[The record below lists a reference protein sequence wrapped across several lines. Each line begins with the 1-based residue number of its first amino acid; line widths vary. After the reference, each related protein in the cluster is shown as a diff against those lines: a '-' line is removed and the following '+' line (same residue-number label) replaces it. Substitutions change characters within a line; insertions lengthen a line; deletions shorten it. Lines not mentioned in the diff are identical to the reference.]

1 MPHDQLLAAQS
12 GDTPEQAIR
21 DNVRRFTSQHS
32 SFRRIREQRG
42 ELPGFSRDLWRQMA
56 DLGWFG
62 TLIAEDDGGMGL
74 GLAEAAAIAEGLAT
88 ALCPEPFSGS
98 AMLATAILRDSDGAM
113 RDDLLSAILAGET
126 IAAVAWQEDSND
138 IDPSRGTTCV
148 STDGMTAVISGAK
161 RFVHAGAG
169 ADGFIVAAQQDQ
181 SIALWWVPAD
191 TAGLTVTAERL
202 ADGTFSA
209 KVTLADVRVPESH
222 RLARADRAGGILA
235 AALDLTTI
243 LASAEMLAAATVAF
257 DMTVEH
263 LRTRKQFGATI
274 GSFQAL
280 QHRAVDC
287 GAQLELARGV
297 LRDAIQV
304 ATLTTDPRARAVA
317 ASRAKARCGEAA
329 GLVAREG
336 IQMFGAM
343 GFTDELDLS
352 LCVKRILVLS
362 AWLGAA
368 HHHRRRFASLRP
380 PTLATDEA
388 GSGIDD
394 SLRSLP
400 RDTDWNRLPDA
411 DFRALVRDFFETHYP
426 PEYRHL
432 PRRVRWAEVRDFNL
446 KLAERGWIA
455 PAWPRSAGGMALS
468 PAKQLIYVEELERHG
483 VGRAPD
489 QGVRQLGP
497 VLLRYGTEAQK
508 AEYLPKILSCEHIWC
523 QGYSEPNAGSDLAS
537 VATTAVADG
546 DDFVINGQK
555 IWTSLAMDSTHIYI
569 LCRTDPNKPKQE
581 GLSFI
586 IAPMDPP
593 GIEWRPIRNIAGDE
607 EFCHVFLDNVCV
619 PAGNLVG
626 GLNKGWT
633 VAKAVLGFER
643 LGVASPNRPLMAF
656 NRLTAM
662 ARAAG
667 LFDDLGFVDDYT
679 RLRLTLLDQATLYS
693 HYAQAVGRGEMLG
706 HEVSYLKI
714 IGMEALQRVTE
725 FALERAGAFGAAAGP
740 FVVGGTDVDLL
751 APFYMARM
759 TTIGAGTNEIQRNIL
774 AKRLLNL
781 PSR

>member
-1 MPHDQLLAAQS
+1 MPHDQPLASAE
-12 GDTPEQAIR
+12 TPEQAIR
-21 DNVRRFTSQHS
+21 DSVRRFTAQHS

-42 ELPGFSRDLWRQMA
+42 NLPGFSRDLWRQMA

-88 ALCPEPFSGS
+88 CLCPEPFSGS
-98 AMLATAILRDSDGAM
+98 AMLATAILRDCEGAV
-113 RDDLLSAILAGET
+113 RDDLLGAVVAGET
-126 IAAVAWQEDSND
+126 IVAVAWQEDTNS
-138 IDPSRGTTCV
+138 IDPSGGTTRV
-148 STDGMTAVISGAK
+148 TTDGANGTINGTK

-169 ADGFIVAAQQDQ
+169 ADGFIVAAQQGP
-181 SIALWWVPAD
+181 SAALWWVPAGS
-191 TAGLTVTAERL
+191 AGLTVVPARL
-202 ADGTFSA
+202 ADGTFAATVSF
-209 KVTLADVRVPESH
+209 ADVRVPVAN
-222 RLARADRAGGILA
+222 RLSGPDRASGVLT

-243 LASAEMLAAATVAF
+243 LASAEMLAVATAAF
-257 DMTVEH
+257 DMTLEH

-304 ATLTTDPRARAVA
+304 AGETTDPVTRSVA
-317 ASRAKARCGEAA
+317 ASRAKARCGDAA

-362 AWLGAA
+362 AWLGSA

-380 PTLATDEA
+380 PVLATDDA
-388 GSGIDD
+388 RSDIDA
-394 SLRSLP
+394 SVRSLP
-400 RDTDWNRLPDA
+400 ADTDWNSLGDA

-432 PRRVRWAEVRDFNL
+432 PRRVRWTEVRDFNL

-497 VLLRYGTEAQK
+497 VLLRYGTDAQK

-546 DDFVINGQK
+546 GGFVINGQK

-569 LCRTDPNKPKQE
+569 LCRTDPSKPKQE

-586 IAPMDPP
+586 IAPMNTP

-607 EFCHVFLDNVCV
+607 EFCHVFLDNVRV
-619 PAGNLVG
+619 PAANLVG

-667 LFDDLGFVDDYT
+667 LFEDQGFVDDYT

-725 FALERAGAFGAAAGP
+725 FALERAGGLGAAAGS
-740 FVVGGTDVDLL
+740 FELGGTEIDLL
-751 APFYMARM
+751 APYYMARM

>member
-1 MPHDQLLAAQS
+1 MPHDQLLSTAE
-12 GDTPEQAIR
+12 TPEQAIR
-21 DNVRRFTSQHS
+21 DNVRRFTAQHS

-42 ELPGFSRDLWRQMA
+42 NPPGFSRDLWRQMA

-88 ALCPEPFSGS
+88 CLCPEPFSGS
-98 AMLATAILRDSDGAM
+98 AMLSTAILRDCTGTARDELLGAVM
-113 RDDLLSAILAGET
+113 AGET
-126 IAAVAWQEDSND
+126 IAAVAWQEDTNT
-138 IDPSRGTTCV
+138 IDPSRCATRAT
-148 STDGMTAVISGAK
+148 TDGASAVITGTK

-169 ADGFIVAAQQDQ
+169 ADGFIVAAQQGP
-181 SIALWWVPAD
+181 SIALWWVPA
-191 TAGLTVTAERL
+191 ASPGVTVVAERL
-202 ADGTFSA
+202 ADGTFA
-209 KVTLADVRVPESH
+209 ATVTFADARVPDAN
-222 RLARADRAGGILA
+222 RLAGTDRALAILT

-243 LASAEMLAAATVAF
+243 LASAEILAVATVAF
-257 DMTVEH
+257 DMTLEH

-297 LRDAIQV
+297 LRDAIDV
-304 ATLTTDPRARAVA
+304 AGTTTDPSARAVA
-317 ASRAKARCGEAA
+317 ASRTKARSGEATA
-329 GLVAREG
+329 LVAREG

-368 HHHRRRFASLRP
+368 HHHRRRFASQRAP
-380 PTLATDEA
+380 VLATDETRSA
-388 GSGIDD
+388 IND
-394 SLRSLP
+394 SVRSLP
-400 RDTDWNRLPDA
+400 PDTEWNALPDA

-432 PRRVRWAEVRDFNL
+432 PRRVRWAEVRGFNL

-455 PAWPRSAGGMALS
+455 PAWPRAAGGMALS

-497 VLLRYGTEAQK
+497 VLLRYGTDAQK

-569 LCRTDPNKPKQE
+569 LCRTDPTKPKQE

-586 IAPMDPP
+586 IAPMNTA

-607 EFCHVFLDNVCV
+607 EFCHVFLDNVRV
-619 PAGNLVG
+619 PATNLVG

-662 ARAAG
+662 AQAAG
-667 LFDDLGFVDDYT
+667 LFDDQGFVDDYT

-725 FALERAGAFGAAAGP
+725 FALERAGALGAAAGP
-740 FVVGGTDVDLL
+740 FELGGAEIDLL